1 MLVTPFGINYTT
13 REILLEP
20 LQDTELGQAL
30 LDAYASNRADLA
42 DLGKAQRGATARGEQ
57 QRATRDLGDPRSAG
71 WTVLLNQKDPNRA
84 ALLEAIQP
92 LAKQRGWNGEPLYY
106 NGEKPYEWYDW
117 VNNNYSPLNAER
129 PFYILILGGPKQ
141 TPFLFQSFLATVAA
155 VGRLDLDTPDDVR
168 AYAEKIAR
176 FEKADAPLNKR
187 QAIFFATNHGKNAQ
201 GVYDPTYYSHYHL
214 AAPLAQQAQDTHKV
228 PVKTLFAQDAT
239 KANLAA
245 ALQDAQPALVF
256 TASHGLGA
264 PNETLERQMLLNGAL
279 VCQDAPSADD
289 DAWLFGAWDVPTKKA
304 FLEGALFFQ
313 FACFG
318 YGTPAQSDFAHWDAR
333 VGRAVNAKQDFVA
346 ALPKKLL
353 AHPRGP
359 IGFVGH
365 LDIALLHGFEDP
377 NDPGTAQDPWHVRV
391 SPFSNAMRLLLQVNP
406 VGLALRAMNERYNQ
420 LNQNLTTF
428 FDKVQRRE
436 IKADAKLQSILVDTF
451 LSRSDAQN
459 YLIFGDPAA
468 HARLPDS

>member
-1 MLVTPFGINYTT
+1 MQVTPFGINYST
-13 REILLEP
+13 RKILLDP
-20 LQDTELGQAL
+20 IQDTELGKAL
-30 LDAYASNRADLA
+30 IDAYAGNRADLE
-42 DLGKAQRGATARGEQ
+42 DVQKAQRGATPRGEQ
-57 QRATRDLGDPRSAG
+57 KRETRDWGDPRSVG
-71 WTVLLNQKDPNRA
+71 WTVLVNQKDPERA
-84 ALLEAIQP
+84 ALLDAIAP
-92 LAKQRGWNGEPLYY
+92 LAKQRRMSGDPLYY

-117 VNNNYSPLNAER
+117 VSNHYSPLSADR

-141 TPFLFQSFLATVAA
+141 VPFLFQAFLATVAA
-155 VGRLDLDTPDDVR
+155 VGRLDLDSPGDVR
-168 AYAEKIAR
+168 AYAEKIVRLENAH
-176 FEKADAPLNKR
+176 EPVNKR
-187 QAIFFATNHGKNAQ
+187 KAIFFATNHGKNAH
-201 GVYDPTYYSHYHL
+201 GMYDPTYYSHHHL
-214 AAPLAQQAQDTHKV
+214 AAPLAQQVQDTYKV

-239 KANLAA
+239 KANLAD
-245 ALQDAQPALVF
+245 ALHDANPALVF

-264 PNETLERQMLLNGAL
+264 PEETLKRQMLLNGAL
-279 VCQDAPSADD
+279 CCQDAPTDD
-289 DAWLFGAWDVPTKKA
+289 DKQWLFGAWDVPTNDA

-333 VGRAVNAKQDFVA
+333 IGRAVNAKQDFVA

-359 IGFVGH
+359 LAFVGH

-377 NDPGTAQDPWHVRV
+377 EHPGTAADPWHVRV
-391 SPFSNAMRLLLQVNP
+391 SPFTNAVRHVLQVNP
-406 VGLALRAMNERYNQ
+406 VGFALREMNERYNQ

-436 IKADAKLQSILVDTF
+436 IQADANLQKRLVDTF

-459 YLIFGDPAA
+459 YMILGDPGA
-468 HARLPDS
+468 HVRLPD